1 MATIQLPSTITIDTN
16 LVDAREL
23 VQLARD
29 AGIHVA
35 IVSTSSRELTPSDIR
50 VDEFDIVLEI
60 LVLNESF
67 LNRAVLASQA
77 DVDNFEAI
85 LHISSNGSFPCRGDR
100 GSLSAGERRQLR
112 DAQILT
118 SHVAAG
124 RDVFVTDDRRGFIS
138 HGRLELL
145 ESRLATRIL
154 TGHQLREIC
163 SNA

>member
-1 MATIQLPSTITIDTN
+1 M
-16 LVDAREL
+16 DAREL
-23 VQLARD
+23 VQLARG

-35 IVSTSSRELTPSDIR
+35 IVSTSSRELRPTDIGD
-50 VDEFDIVLEI
+50 DEFDIVLEI

-77 DVDNFEAI
+77 DADNFEAI
-85 LHISSNGSFPCRGDR
+85 LHIISNGSFPCLGHR
-100 GSLSAGERRQLR
+100 GSLSAGQQRQFR

-138 HGRLELL
+138 HGRLERL

-154 TGHQLREIC
+154 TGHQLRELC

>member
-1 MATIQLPSTITIDTN
+1 MQLPSTITIDTN
-16 LVDAREL
+16 LADAREL
-23 VQLARD
+23 VQLARG
-29 AGIHVA
+29 AGVHVA
-35 IVSTSSRELTPSDIR
+35 IVSTSRRELTPSDIR

-77 DVDNFEAI
+77 DADNFEAI
-85 LHISSNGSFPCRGDR
+85 LHIISNGSFPCRERR
-100 GSLSAGERRQLR
+100 GILNAGQQRQLR

-124 RDVFVTDDRRGFIS
+124 RDAFVTDDRRGFIS

-145 ESRLATRIL
+145 ESRLATHIL
-154 TGHQLREIC
+154 TGCQLRGLC